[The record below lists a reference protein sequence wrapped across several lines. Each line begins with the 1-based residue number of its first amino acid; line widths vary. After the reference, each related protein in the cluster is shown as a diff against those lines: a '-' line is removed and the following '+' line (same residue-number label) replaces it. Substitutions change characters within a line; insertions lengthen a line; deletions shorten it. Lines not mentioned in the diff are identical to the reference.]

1 MEALPATSGCHL
13 HVAECLE
20 DTAHSLQTYGKSVV
34 RRLRERG
41 VLGRKTIAAHCIH
54 LNWEDVQILRE
65 TDTMAVHCPR
75 SNMVGAAGTAGVV
88 EYSRAGVTLGL
99 GTDGF
104 GPDMLGELTAASL
117 LCRHSAQ
124 DPEAGFEELPRA
136 LFESNAAFAGRIFGT
151 ELGVLRPGAAG
162 DVIVL
167 DYAPPTPLTAEYL
180 DAHLIAAS
188 GLARVTS
195 TVAAENCSCRTAFC
209 SLRTRKSSSTGHEN
223 RPRPSGVVLT
233 PERAK

>member
-65 TDTMAVHCPR
+65 TDTLAVHCPR
-75 SNMVGAAGTAGVV
+75 SDMAGAAGAAGVV
-88 EYSRAGVTLGL
+88 EYTRAGVNVGL

-104 GPDMLGELTAASL
+104 ASDMLGELTVGSL

-124 DPEAGFEELPRA
+124 DPEAGFTELPQT
-136 LFESNAAFAGRIFGT
+136 LFQSNAAFASRIFGT

-167 DYAPPTPLTAEYL
+167 DYVPPTPLTAENL
-180 DAHLIAAS
+180 DLHLIAAS
-188 GLARVTS
+188 GTARVSATI
-195 TVAAENCSCRTAFC
+195 AAGKLLMQDHILLVTDEEQLLEGAQKQAAGLWR
-209 SLRTRKSSSTGHEN
+209 
-223 RPRPSGVVLT
+223 
-233 PERAK
+233 RANA

>member
-65 TDTMAVHCPR
+65 TDTLAVHCPR
-75 SNMVGAAGTAGVV
+75 SDMAGAAGAAGVV
-88 EYSRAGVTLGL
+88 EYTRAGVNVGL

-104 GPDMLGELTAASL
+104 ASDMLGELTVGSL

-124 DPEAGFEELPRA
+124 DPEAGFTELPQA
-136 LFESNAAFAGRIFGT
+136 LFQSNAAFASRIFGT

-167 DYAPPTPLTAEYL
+167 DYVPPTPLTAENL
-180 DAHLIAAS
+180 DLHLIAAS
-188 GLARVTS
+188 GTARVSATI
-195 TVAAENCSCRTAFC
+195 AAGKLLMQDHILLVTDEEQLLEGAQKQAAGLWR
-209 SLRTRKSSSTGHEN
+209 
-223 RPRPSGVVLT
+223 
-233 PERAK
+233 RANA